1 MARISWDG
9 IGQRFFETGVDRG
22 VLFVEGEKAVPWNGL
37 ISVDEG
43 SDGGEPKPYY
53 IDGVKYLNLA
63 SVEEFTAKLSAFYSP
78 PEFDQCDGMSELATG
93 LSVGQ
98 QKRKPFGLSYR
109 TMIGNDIEGSDHG
122 YKIHLIYNALASP
135 SDRAHKTINDS
146 GEAGELSWDLTTTP
160 TLFKTDVF
168 SAHMVIN
175 TVTAYPEV
183 VVSVEEI
190 LYGTDTTEPRMP
202 TPSEV
207 VNIFKAYD
215 DIVVIDNGDGTFTV
229 QGRDL
234 NVYMTSSTTF
244 EINSDQAV
252 MIDAQSYTLSSD

>member
-78 PEFDQCDGMSELATG
+78 PEFDQCDGMLELATG

-168 SAHMVIN
+168 SAHLVLDSTEVDPGVI
-175 TVTAYPEV
+175 AEV
-183 VVSVEEI
+183 EDI
-190 LYGTDTTEPRMP
+190 LYGTSTSPARMP
-202 TPSEV
+202 TGQELISLIENV
-207 VNIFKAYD
+207 VVED
-215 DIVVIDNGDGTFTV
+215 LGDGTFTV
-229 QGRDL
+229 SGPDG
-234 NVYMTSSTTF
+234 NVRMLTSDIF
-244 EINSDQAV
+244 EIDSISV
-252 MIDAQSYTLSSD
+252 TMIDTNTYTIESS